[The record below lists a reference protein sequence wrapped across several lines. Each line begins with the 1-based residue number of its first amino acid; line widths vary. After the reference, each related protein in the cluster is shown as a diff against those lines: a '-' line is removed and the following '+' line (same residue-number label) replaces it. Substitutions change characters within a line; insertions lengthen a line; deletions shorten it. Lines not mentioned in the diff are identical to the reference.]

1 MANIKLTCIHF
12 KIFKMKEV
20 HLISTTVS
28 HIFFII
34 FINLS
39 IQYKSRR
46 FLSIVVK
53 KKNNL
58 QSFDLGGR
66 SLRLTIQYYLSI
78 RSKFKFCFICT
89 DFCQFSYKNV
99 YCLLILSV
107 KVHVHATK

>member
-1 MANIKLTCIHF
+1 
-12 KIFKMKEV
+12 MKKV

-34 FINLS
+34 FIYLS

-66 SLRLTIQYYLSI
+66 SLRLTIQYNKVLEASSSSASYAQTFANFLI
-78 RSKFKFCFICT
+78 KIFIA
-89 DFCQFSYKNV
+89 Y
-99 YCLLILSV
+99 
-107 KVHVHATK
+107 

>member
-66 SLRLTIQYYLSI
+66 SLRLTIQYNKVLEASSSSASYAQTFANFLI
-78 RSKFKFCFICT
+78 KIFIA
-89 DFCQFSYKNV
+89 Y
-99 YCLLILSV
+99 
-107 KVHVHATK
+107 